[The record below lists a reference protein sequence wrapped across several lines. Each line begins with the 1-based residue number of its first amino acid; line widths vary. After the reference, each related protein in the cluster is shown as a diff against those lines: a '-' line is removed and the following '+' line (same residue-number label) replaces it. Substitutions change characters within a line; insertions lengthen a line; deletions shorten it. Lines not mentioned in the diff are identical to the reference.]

1 MILTD
6 PEWQAVLLSLKV
18 SSLAV
23 ALSLP
28 FGIFF
33 AWLLV
38 RRRFPGKA
46 LLDSVLHLPLVLPP
60 VVVGY
65 LLLISMGRRGFIG
78 EKLYDWF
85 GLTFAFSWRGAVL
98 AAAVMSFPLMVRA
111 IRLALEGV
119 DMKLE
124 QAARTLGA
132 GRWRVFSPSRFP
144 DVTRH
149 YCRDGTGLR
158 PLAGRVWRDHHLR
171 LEHPRRDANDSVG
184 HVYPDSNAGRRGR
197 GGAAVYHFNRISP
210 GIAAGVGMASAAE
223 PRADGEISMLE
234 LNFTQTL
241 GNHTLTL
248 NETLPASGI
257 TAIFGVSGAGKT
269 SLINAI
275 SGLTRPQSGRIVLN
289 NRVLNDVENKVYLT
303 PDKRRIGYVFQ
314 DARLFPHY
322 SVRGNLRYGMAK
334 SMAGQFDKLV
344 TLLGI
349 EPLLD
354 RLPSSLS
361 GGEKQRV
368 AIGRALLTAPELLLL
383 DEPLASLDIP
393 RKRELL
399 PYLQR
404 LTREINIPMLYVSHS
419 LDEIL
424 HLADKVLVLEEG
436 SVKAFGNLEEV
447 WGSSVMHPWLPREQQ
462 SSILKVSVL
471 EHHPHYAMTALALG
485 DQHLWVNKIDKP
497 LQSALR
503 IRIQASDVSL
513 VLQPPLQTS
522 IRNILRAKVAE
533 CFDDNGQVEVK
544 LEVGSR
550 TLWARIS
557 PWARDELGIKPGL
570 WLYAQIK
577 SVSITA

>member
-1 MILTD
+1 
-6 PEWQAVLLSLKV
+6 
-18 SSLAV
+18 
-23 ALSLP
+23 
-28 FGIFF
+28 
-33 AWLLV
+33 
-38 RRRFPGKA
+38 
-46 LLDSVLHLPLVLPP
+46 
-60 VVVGY
+60 
-65 LLLISMGRRGFIG
+65 
-78 EKLYDWF
+78 
-85 GLTFAFSWRGAVL
+85 
-98 AAAVMSFPLMVRA
+98 
-111 IRLALEGV
+111 
-119 DMKLE
+119 
-124 QAARTLGA
+124 
-132 GRWRVFSPSRFP
+132 
-144 DVTRH
+144 
-149 YCRDGTGLR
+149 
-158 PLAGRVWRDHHLR
+158 
-171 LEHPRRDANDSVG
+171 
-184 HVYPDSNAGRRGR
+184 
-197 GGAAVYHFNRISP
+197 
-210 GIAAGVGMASAAE
+210 
-223 PRADGEISMLE
+223 MLE

-241 GNHTLTL
+241 GNHCLTIS
-248 NETLPASGI
+248 ETLPASGI

-275 SGLTRPQSGRIVLN
+275 SGLTRPQSGSIILN
-289 NRVLNDVENKVYLT
+289 NRVLNDVEKKIYLS

-344 TLLGI
+344 ALLGI
-349 EPLLD
+349 DPLLD

-404 LTREINIPMLYVSHS
+404 LAREIHIPMLYVSHS

-447 WGSSVMHPWLPREQQ
+447 WGSSVMHPWLPKDQQ

-485 DQHLWVNKIDKP
+485 DQHLWVNKVDKP

-513 VLQPPLQTS
+513 VLQPPVQTS
-522 IRNILRAKVAE
+522 IRNVLRARVAE
-533 CFDDNGQVEVK
+533 CYDNDGQVDVQ
-544 LEVGSR
+544 LEVGVK

-557 PWARDELGIKPGL
+557 PWARDELGIKPGQ

-577 SVSITA
+577 SVSITT

>member
-1 MILTD
+1 
-6 PEWQAVLLSLKV
+6 
-18 SSLAV
+18 
-23 ALSLP
+23 
-28 FGIFF
+28 
-33 AWLLV
+33 
-38 RRRFPGKA
+38 
-46 LLDSVLHLPLVLPP
+46 
-60 VVVGY
+60 
-65 LLLISMGRRGFIG
+65 
-78 EKLYDWF
+78 
-85 GLTFAFSWRGAVL
+85 
-98 AAAVMSFPLMVRA
+98 
-111 IRLALEGV
+111 
-119 DMKLE
+119 
-124 QAARTLGA
+124 
-132 GRWRVFSPSRFP
+132 
-144 DVTRH
+144 
-149 YCRDGTGLR
+149 
-158 PLAGRVWRDHHLR
+158 
-171 LEHPRRDANDSVG
+171 
-184 HVYPDSNAGRRGR
+184 
-197 GGAAVYHFNRISP
+197 
-210 GIAAGVGMASAAE
+210 
-223 PRADGEISMLE
+223 MLE

-241 GNHTLTL
+241 GSHCLSI

-275 SGLTRPQSGRIVLN
+275 SGLTRPEKGRIVLN
-289 NRVLNDVENKVYLT
+289 NRVLSDADKRLFLS
-303 PDKRRIGYVFQ
+303 PDKRRVGYVFQ

-322 SVRGNLRYGMAK
+322 KVRGNLRYGMAK

-344 TLLGI
+344 ALLGI
-349 EPLLD
+349 EALLD
-354 RLPSSLS
+354 RLPGSLS

-404 LTREINIPMLYVSHS
+404 LAREINIPMLYVSHS

-424 HLADKVLVLEEG
+424 HLADNVLVLEG
-436 SVKAFGNLEEV
+436 GQVKAFGPLEEV
-447 WGSSVMHPWLPREQQ
+447 WGSSVMHPWLPQDQQ

-485 DQHLWVNKIDKP
+485 DQHLWVNKIDRSV
-497 LQSALR
+497 QSALR

-513 VLQPPLQTS
+513 VLQPPQQTS
-522 IRNILRAKVAE
+522 IRNILRAKVAQ
-533 CFDDNGQVEVK
+533 CLDDNGQVEVQ
-544 LEVGSR
+544 LEIGSR

>member
-1 MILTD
+1 
-6 PEWQAVLLSLKV
+6 
-18 SSLAV
+18 
-23 ALSLP
+23 
-28 FGIFF
+28 
-33 AWLLV
+33 
-38 RRRFPGKA
+38 
-46 LLDSVLHLPLVLPP
+46 
-60 VVVGY
+60 
-65 LLLISMGRRGFIG
+65 
-78 EKLYDWF
+78 
-85 GLTFAFSWRGAVL
+85 
-98 AAAVMSFPLMVRA
+98 
-111 IRLALEGV
+111 
-119 DMKLE
+119 
-124 QAARTLGA
+124 
-132 GRWRVFSPSRFP
+132 
-144 DVTRH
+144 
-149 YCRDGTGLR
+149 
-158 PLAGRVWRDHHLR
+158 
-171 LEHPRRDANDSVG
+171 
-184 HVYPDSNAGRRGR
+184 
-197 GGAAVYHFNRISP
+197 
-210 GIAAGVGMASAAE
+210 
-223 PRADGEISMLE
+223 MLE

-257 TAIFGVSGAGKT
+257 TAVFGVSGAGKT

-289 NRVLNDVENKVYLT
+289 NRVLNDVENKIYLS

-349 EPLLD
+349 GPLLD

-544 LEVGSR
+544 LDVGSR
-550 TLWARIS
+550 TL
-557 PWARDELGIKPGL
+557 
-570 WLYAQIK
+570 
-577 SVSITA
+577 